1 MNFNI
6 RTHTCGELREENVGE
21 RVVLNGWVD
30 RRRDLGGLIF
40 IWLRDRYGITQ
51 IVFSQRDASAE
62 QETNKDAYELA
73 KKLRSEFVIS
83 VEGIVR
89 RRPEDAVNKE
99 LETGSVDILADKLII
114 LNEAETPP
122 FAIKDDTDAF
132 EDLRLK
138 YRYLDLRR
146 PALQKILLLRHSMY
160 QLVRKYFDENNFVE
174 VETPVLMKSTP
185 EGARDYLVPS
195 RVHKGKFYALP
206 QSPQQYKQLL
216 MVSGFD
222 RYFQIVKCFRDED
235 LRADRQPEFTQID
248 VEMSFIT
255 QEQVFSIV
263 EGLMKLLFKEIWN
276 IDLAL
281 PIPRLSYEEAM
292 MKYGSDKPDLRF
304 GMELHNL
311 NDVFSQSE
319 FKVFSEALKME
330 DVKWKMEDGKDDLK
344 NNINHQPSTI
354 SHKKGI
360 VVGLVAPG
368 CASFSRNQIDGLTNF
383 VKGLGAKGLV
393 WLKVQESGVD
403 SPTAKFLNE
412 KEINSLIQTTDS
424 KPNDLILILAGER
437 KSILSQMGALR
448 LELAKRLELINPET
462 PPSLLWVTEFPL
474 FEYDEETK
482 RFYAMHHPF
491 TSPRLEEADLLE
503 KDPGKIKAQA
513 YDLVLNGN
521 EIAGGSIRIHNSE
534 LQARMFKALGISD
547 EEAQQKFGFLI
558 NAFKYGAPP
567 HGGIA
572 FGFDRMVMLF
582 AGVDSIRDT
591 IAFPKTASAMSLMD
605 ECPSPVSEEQL
616 NELHIKLL

>member
-1 MNFNI
+1 MKFNI
-6 RTHTCGELREENVGE
+6 RSHNCGELREKNIDEK
-21 RVVLNGWVD
+21 VVLNGWVD

-51 IVFSQRDASAE
+51 VVFEPDI
-62 QETNKDAYELA
+62 NKEAYELA

-83 VEGIVR
+83 VEGKAR
-89 RRPEDAVNKE
+89 KRPGDAVNKE
-99 LETGSVDILADKLII
+99 LETGEIDLLADNLII

-122 FAIKDDTDAF
+122 FAIKDEIDAF

-146 PALQKILLLRHSMY
+146 PVLQKVLLLRHKMY

-174 VETPVLMKSTP
+174 IETPVLMKSTP

-195 RVHKGKFYALP
+195 RIHKGKFYALP

-255 QEQVFSIV
+255 KEEVFNVV
-263 EGLMKLLFKEIWN
+263 EGLMKLLFMEIWSN
-276 IDLAL
+276 DLSL
-281 PIPRLSYEEAM
+281 PIKRLSYEEAM

-304 GMELHNL
+304 DLSIHSL
-311 NDVFSQSE
+311 NDVFVNTE
-319 FKVFSEALKME
+319 FKVFKEA
-330 DVKWKMEDGKDDLK
+330 
-344 NNINHQPSTI
+344 I
-354 SHKKGI
+354 SSNGI
-360 VVGLVAPG
+360 VSGLVAPG
-368 CASFSRNQIDGLTNF
+368 CASFSRNQLDGLTNF
-383 VKGLGAKGLV
+383 IKGLGAKGLV
-393 WLKVQESGVD
+393 WFKVQESGID
-403 SPTAKFLNE
+403 SPTVKFLSE
-412 KEINSLIQTTDS
+412 KEVSNLKTALNA
-424 KPNDLILILAGER
+424 KPNDLILVLAGDIN
-437 KSILSQMGALR
+437 KTLNHMGALR
-448 LELAKRLELINPET
+448 LELAKRLELVKPDT
-462 PPSLLWVTEFPL
+462 PPSLLWVTDFPL
-474 FEYDEETK
+474 FEWDEETK

-491 TSPRLEEADLLE
+491 TSPKIDEIDLLE
-503 KDPGKIKAQA
+503 KAPGKIKAQA

-521 EIAGGSIRIHNSE
+521 EIAGGSIRIHNAD

-547 EEAQQKFGFLI
+547 EEAQQKFGFLM
-558 NAFKYGAPP
+558 NAFKFGAPP

-582 AGVDSIRDT
+582 AGVESIRDT
-591 IAFPKTASAMSLMD
+591 IAFPKTASALSLMD
-605 ECPSPVSEEQL
+605 DSPSVVSEEQL
-616 NELHIKLL
+616 RELHIKLRD

>member
-1 MNFNI
+1 MNFKI
-6 RTHTCGELREENVGE
+6 RTHTCGELREKNVGNK
-21 RVVLNGWVD
+21 VVLNGWVD

-51 IVFSQRDASAE
+51 IVFEPDAN
-62 QETNKDAYELA
+62 QDAYESA

-83 VEGIVR
+83 VEGKVR
-89 RRPEDAVNKE
+89 KRPEDAINRE
-99 LETGSVDILADKLII
+99 LETGIIDVLADNLVI

-122 FAIKDDTDAF
+122 FAIKDETDAF

-146 PALQKILLLRHSMY
+146 PALQKVLLLRHRMY
-160 QLVRKYFDENNFVE
+160 QLVRKYFDENNFTE
-174 VETPVLMKSTP
+174 IETPVLMKSTP

-255 QEQVFSIV
+255 QEQIFAMV
-263 EGLMKLLFKEIWN
+263 EGLMKLLFKEIWD
-276 IDLAL
+276 IDLSL
-281 PIPRLSYEEAM
+281 PLKRLSYEDAM
-292 MKYGSDKPDLRF
+292 AKYGSDKPDLRF
-304 GMELHNL
+304 NLELKSL
-311 NDVFSQSE
+311 NDVFKMSE
-319 FKVFSEALKME
+319 FKVFRE
-330 DVKWKMEDGKDDLK
+330 
-344 NNINHQPSTI
+344 TI
-354 SHKKGI
+354 DSNGI
-360 VVGLVAPG
+360 VSGLVAPG
-368 CASFSRNQIDGLTNF
+368 SANFTRNQIDGLTNF

-393 WLKVQESGVD
+393 WFKVNVNGVD
-403 SPTAKFLNE
+403 SPTSKFLSE
-412 KEINSLIQTTDS
+412 EEIKNFILSVNA
-424 KPNDLILILAGER
+424 KPNDLVLILAGE
-437 KSILSQMGALR
+437 KNVTLNQMGFLR
-448 LELAKRLELINPET
+448 LELAKRLELIKPET
-462 PPSLLWVTEFPL
+462 PPQLLWVTDFPL
-474 FEYDEETK
+474 FEYDQETK
-482 RFYAMHHPF
+482 RYYAMHHPF
-491 TSPRLEEADLLE
+491 TSPKMEEIDMLE
-503 KDPGKIKAQA
+503 KNPGKIKAQA
-513 YDLVLNGN
+513 YDLVLNGS

-534 LQARMFKALGISD
+534 LQGKMFKALGINN
-547 EEAQQKFGFLI
+547 EEAHQKFGFLM

-572 FGFDRMVMLF
+572 FGFDRMTMLF

-605 ECPSPVSEEQL
+605 ECPSEVSEEQL
-616 NELHIKLL
+616 RELYIKFA

>member
-1 MNFNI
+1 MKFNI
-6 RTHTCGELREENVGE
+6 RTHTCGELREQNIGE
-21 RVVLNGWVD
+21 KVILNGWVD

-51 IVFSQRDASAE
+51 VVFEPDI
-62 QETNKDAYELA
+62 NKDAYELA

-83 VEGIVR
+83 VEGKVR
-89 RRPEDAVNKE
+89 KRPDDAVNKE
-99 LETGSVDILADKLII
+99 METGVVDVLADKLII
-114 LNEAETPP
+114 LNESETPP
-122 FAIKDDTDAF
+122 FAIKDETDAF

-146 PALQKILLLRHSMY
+146 PALQKVLLLRHKMY
-160 QLVRKYFDENNFVE
+160 QLVRKYFDENSFVE

-195 RVHKGKFYALP
+195 RIHKGKFYALP

-255 QEQVFSIV
+255 RKEIFKVV
-263 EGLMKLLFKEIWN
+263 NGLMKLLFKEIWN
-276 IDLAL
+276 IKLDLRKKKEQIPILTYQEAL
-281 PIPRLSYEEAM
+281 E
-292 MKYGSDKPDLRF
+292 KYGSDKPDLRF

-311 NDVFSQSE
+311 NEVFSNSE
-319 FKVFSEALKME
+319 FKVFREAV
-330 DVKWKMEDGKDDLK
+330 DS
-344 NNINHQPSTI
+344 N
-354 SHKKGI
+354 GI
-360 VVGLVAPG
+360 VTGLAAPG

-383 VKGLGAKGLV
+383 VKSLGAKGLV
-393 WLKVQESGVD
+393 WFKVQEAGID
-403 SPTAKFLNE
+403 LPTAKFLSE
-412 KEINSLIQTTDS
+412 KEISNLKTTLDA

-437 KSILSQMGALR
+437 KSTLNQMGSLR
-448 LELAKRLELINPET
+448 LEMAKRLELIKPET
-462 PPSLLWVTEFPL
+462 PPSLLWVTDFPL

-491 TSPRLEEADLLE
+491 TSPRIEEIDLLE

-521 EIAGGSIRIHNSE
+521 EIAGGSIRIHSSE
-534 LQARMFKALGISD
+534 LQSRMFKALGIGD
-547 EEAQQKFGFLI
+547 EEAQQKFGFLM

-591 IAFPKTASAMSLMD
+591 IAFPKTASAVSLMD
-605 ECPSPVSEEQL
+605 DSPSFVSDEQL
-616 NELHIKLL
+616 KELGIKSSDG

>member
-1 MNFNI
+1 MKFNL
-6 RTHTCGELREENVGE
+6 RTHTCGELREQNVNE
-21 RVVLNGWVD
+21 KVILNGWVD

-51 IVFSQRDASAE
+51 VVFEPDI
-62 QETNKDAYELA
+62 NKDAYELA

-83 VEGIVR
+83 VEGKVR
-89 RRPEDAVNKE
+89 KRPEDAINNE
-99 LETGSVDILADKLII
+99 LGTGAVDVLADKLII

-122 FAIKDDTDAF
+122 FAIKDETDAF

-146 PALQKILLLRHSMY
+146 PALQKVLLLRHRMY

-174 VETPVLMKSTP
+174 IETPVLMKSTP

-195 RVHKGKFYALP
+195 RIHKGKFYALP

-248 VEMSFIT
+248 VEMSFIN
-255 QEQVFSIV
+255 QEQIFGIV
-263 EGLMKLLFKEIWN
+263 EALMKLLFKEIWKTE
-276 IDLAL
+276 LPL
-281 PIPRLSYEEAM
+281 PIMRLSYDEAM

-304 GMELHNL
+304 GMELHTL
-311 NDVFSQSE
+311 NSVFSNSE
-319 FKVFSEALKME
+319 FKVFKEVVES
-330 DVKWKMEDGKDDLK
+330 
-344 NNINHQPSTI
+344 
-354 SHKKGI
+354 KGI
-360 VVGLVAPG
+360 VTGLVAPG

-383 VKGLGAKGLV
+383 VKNLGAKGLV
-393 WLKVQESGVD
+393 WFKVQENGVD
-403 SPTAKFLNE
+403 SPMAKFLNE
-412 KEINSLIQTTDS
+412 EERKNLVSS
-424 KPNDLILILAGER
+424 HGAKPNDLILILAGEK
-437 KSILSQMGALR
+437 KSTLTQMGTLR
-448 LELAKRLELINPET
+448 LEIAKRLELIKPET
-462 PPSLLWVTEFPL
+462 PPSLLWVTDFPL
-474 FEYDEETK
+474 FEFDEETK

-491 TSPRLEEADLLE
+491 TSPKIEEIDLLE

-534 LQARMFKALGISD
+534 LQSRMFKALGISD
-547 EEAQQKFGFLI
+547 EEAQLKFGFLM

-572 FGFDRMVMLF
+572 FGFDRMAMLF
-582 AGVDSIRDT
+582 AGVESIRDT

-605 ECPSPVSEEQL
+605 ECPSLVSEDQL
-616 NELHIKLL
+616 KELHLTIKN

>member
-1 MNFNI
+1 MINFRPQQSIIGEKVIMNFNI
-6 RTHTCGELREENVGE
+6 RTHNCGELIEENVGE
-21 RVVLNGWVD
+21 KVVLNGWVD

-51 IVFSQRDASAE
+51 IVFEPDSDQV
-62 QETNKDAYELA
+62 AYELA

-83 VEGIVR
+83 VEGKVR
-89 RRPEDAVNKE
+89 KRPDDAVNKDMK
-99 LETGSVDILADKLII
+99 TGLIDVLADKLII
-114 LNEAETPP
+114 LNESETPP
-122 FAIKDDTDAF
+122 FAIKDETETF

-146 PALQKILLLRHSMY
+146 PALQKVLLLRHRMY
-160 QLVRKYFDENNFVE
+160 QLVRKYFDENGFVE
-174 VETPVLMKSTP
+174 IETPVLMKSTP

-195 RVHKGKFYALP
+195 RIHKGKFYALP

-248 VEMSFIT
+248 VEMSFIDR
-255 QEQVFSIV
+255 EQVFNVV
-263 EGLMKLLFKEIWN
+263 EGLMKLLFKQLWGIE
-276 IDLAL
+276 LLL
-281 PIPRLSYEEAM
+281 PIQRLAYDEALI
-292 MKYGSDKPDLRF
+292 KYGSDKPDLRF
-304 GMELHNL
+304 GMELHKL
-311 NDVFSQSE
+311 NEVFTKSE
-319 FKVFSEALKME
+319 FKVFS
-330 DVKWKMEDGKDDLK
+330 DVV
-344 NNINHQPSTI
+344 NS
-354 SHKKGI
+354 KGI
-360 VVGLVAPG
+360 IAGLVAKE
-368 CASFSRNQIDGLTNF
+368 CASFSRSQLDGLANF
-383 VKGLGAKGLV
+383 VKNLGAKGLV
-393 WLKVQESGVD
+393 WFKVTEDGVD

-412 KEINSLIQTTDS
+412 NEIKNLKTNL
-424 KPNDLILILAGER
+424 KAEPNDLILVLAGENN
-437 KSILSQMGALR
+437 STLNQMGSLR
-448 LELAKRLELINPET
+448 LEMAKRLELIKPET
-462 PPSLLWVTEFPL
+462 PPSLLWVTDFPL
-474 FEYDEETK
+474 FEWDDETK

-491 TSPRLEEADLLE
+491 TSPRSEDIGLLE

-534 LQARMFKALGISD
+534 LQSRMFKALGISE
-547 EEAQQKFGFLI
+547 EEAQQKFGFLM

-605 ECPSPVSEEQL
+605 ECPSEVSEEQIE
-616 NELHIKLL
+616 ELHIRLIKD

>member
-6 RTHTCGELREENVGE
+6 RTHDCGELKERNIGE
-21 RVVLNGWVD
+21 KVVLNGWVD

-51 IVFSQRDASAE
+51 IVFEPDI
-62 QETNKDAYELA
+62 NKEAYELA
-73 KKLRSEFVIS
+73 KKLRNEFVVSI
-83 VEGIVR
+83 EGKVR
-89 RRPEDAVNKE
+89 KRPDNAVNKE
-99 LETGSVDILADKLII
+99 LNTGEVDILADKIII
-114 LNEAETPP
+114 LNESETPP
-122 FAIKDDTDAF
+122 FAVKDDTDAF

-146 PALQKILLLRHSMY
+146 PALQKVLLLRHRMY

-174 VETPVLMKSTP
+174 IETPVLMKSTP

-195 RVHKGKFYALP
+195 RIHKGKFYALP

-255 QEQVFSIV
+255 EKQVFDIV
-263 EGLMKLLFKEIWN
+263 EGLMKLLFKEIWGIN
-276 IDLAL
+276 LNL
-281 PIPRLSYEEAM
+281 PIKRLTYEEALS
-292 MKYGSDKPDLRF
+292 KYGSDKPDLRF
-304 GMELHNL
+304 DMQIYNL
-311 NDVFSQSE
+311 NEVFSKTE
-319 FKVFSEALKME
+319 FKIFKETVDS
-330 DVKWKMEDGKDDLK
+330 G
-344 NNINHQPSTI
+344 
-354 SHKKGI
+354 GI
-360 VVGLVAPG
+360 IASLVAPG
-368 CASFSRNQIDGLTNF
+368 CASFSRSQLDGLTNF
-383 VKGLGAKGLV
+383 VKNLGAKGLV
-393 WLKVQESGVD
+393 WLKVTNGGID
-403 SPTAKFLNE
+403 SPTAKFLTQIEVDNL
-412 KEINSLIQTTDS
+412 KYKFNV

-437 KSILSQMGALR
+437 NSTLNQMGSLR
-448 LELAKRLELINPET
+448 LEMAKRLEFIKPET
-462 PPSLLWVTEFPL
+462 PPSLLWVTDFPL
-474 FEYDEETK
+474 FEWDDESK
-482 RFYAMHHPF
+482 RFYSMHHPF
-491 TSPRLEEADLLE
+491 TSPKLEEVDLLE

-521 EIAGGSIRIHNSE
+521 EIAGGSIRIHNAE
-534 LQARMFKALGISD
+534 LQSRMFKALGISD
-547 EEAQQKFGFLI
+547 EEAQQKFGFLM

-605 ECPSPVSEEQL
+605 ECPSEVSEEQL
-616 NELHIKLL
+616 KELHIKLLD

>member
-1 MNFNI
+1 MKFNI
-6 RTHTCGELREENVGE
+6 RTHTCGELREQNVGE
-21 RVVLNGWVD
+21 KVILNGWVD

-51 IVFSQRDASAE
+51 VVFSQRDESTE
-62 QETNKDAYELA
+62 PKTNTDAYELA

-83 VEGIVR
+83 VEGKVR
-89 RRPEDAVNKE
+89 KRPEDAVNKE
-99 LETGSVDILADKLII
+99 METGAVDVLADKLII

-122 FAIKDDTDAF
+122 FAIKDETDAF

-146 PALQKILLLRHSMY
+146 PALQKILLLRHRMY
-160 QLVRKYFDENNFVE
+160 QLVRKYFDDNSFVE

-195 RVHKGKFYALP
+195 RIHKGKFYALP

-255 QEQVFSIV
+255 EEEVFGVV
-263 EGLMKLLFKEIWN
+263 EELMKLLFKEIWN
-276 IDLAL
+276 IELTTPL
-281 PIPRLSYEEAM
+281 KRLSYEEAM
-292 MKYGSDKPDLRF
+292 TKYGSDKPDLRF
-304 GMELHNL
+304 GMELQAL
-311 NDVFSQSE
+311 NDVFNNSG
-319 FKVFSEALKME
+319 FKVFKEVADS
-330 DVKWKMEDGKDDLK
+330 
-344 NNINHQPSTI
+344 
-354 SHKKGI
+354 KGI
-360 VVGLVAPG
+360 ISGLVAPG
-368 CASFSRNQIDGLTNF
+368 CASFSRNQIDGLTDF
-383 VKGLGAKGLV
+383 VKKLGAKGMV
-393 WLKVQESGVD
+393 WFKVQDNGID
-403 SPTAKFLNE
+403 SPTAKFLNDEE
-412 KEINSLIQTTDS
+412 KKNLVSALEA

-437 KSILSQMGALR
+437 KSTLNQMGALR
-448 LELAKRLELINPET
+448 LELAKKLELIKPET
-462 PPSLLWVTEFPL
+462 PPSLIWVTDFPL
-474 FEYDEETK
+474 FEYDKETK

-491 TSPRLEEADLLE
+491 TSPKIEEIDLLE
-503 KDPGKIKAQA
+503 KDPGGIKAQA

-534 LQARMFKALGISD
+534 LQSRMFKALGISD
-547 EEAQQKFGFLI
+547 EEAQQKFGFLM

-605 ECPSPVSEEQL
+605 ECPSVVSEEQL
-616 NELHIKLL
+616 KELHIKLF

>member
-1 MNFNI
+1 MSFNI
-6 RTHTCGELREENVGE
+6 RTHNCGELREKNVGE
-21 RVVLNGWVD
+21 NVVLNGWVD

-40 IWLRDRYGITQ
+40 IWIRDRYGITQ
-51 IVFSQRDASAE
+51 VVFEPDI
-62 QETNKDAYELA
+62 NKEVYEPA

-83 VEGIVR
+83 VEGKVR
-89 RRPEDAVNKE
+89 KRPDDAINKDMK
-99 LETGSVDILADKLII
+99 TGQIDVLADKLII
-114 LNEAETPP
+114 LNESETPP

-146 PALQKILLLRHSMY
+146 PALQKVLLLRHRMY
-160 QLVRKYFDENNFVE
+160 QLVRKYFDENNFAE
-174 VETPVLMKSTP
+174 IETPVLMKSTP

-195 RVHKGKFYALP
+195 RIHKGKFYALP

-255 QEQVFSIV
+255 EKQVFDIV
-263 EGLMKLLFKEIWN
+263 EGLMKLLFKEIWG
-276 IDLAL
+276 IDLTQ
-281 PIPRLSYEEAM
+281 PITRLSYEEAM
-292 MKYGSDKPDLRF
+292 LKYGSDKPDLRF
-304 GMELHNL
+304 GLQIHNL
-311 NDVFSQSE
+311 NEAFNKTE
-319 FKVFSEALKME
+319 FKVF
-330 DVKWKMEDGKDDLK
+330 
-344 NNINHQPSTI
+344 
-354 SHKKGI
+354 KGTVDSGGI
-360 VVGLVAPG
+360 IAALVAPG
-368 CASFSRNQIDGLTNF
+368 CASFSRSQIDGLTNF
-383 VKGLGAKGLV
+383 VKNLGAKGLV
-393 WLKVQESGVD
+393 WFRVTNKGID
-403 SPTAKFLNE
+403 SPTAKFLSE
-412 KEINSLIQTTDS
+412 KEVNDLKNVLNT

-437 KSILSQMGALR
+437 NSTLNQMGPLR
-448 LELAKRLELINPET
+448 LELAKRLELIKSET
-462 PPSLLWVTEFPL
+462 PPSLLWVTNFPL
-474 FEYDEETK
+474 FEWDEETK

-491 TSPRLEEADLLE
+491 TSPKLEEVDLLE

-521 EIAGGSIRIHNSE
+521 EIAGGSMRIHNAE
-534 LQARMFKALGISD
+534 LQSRMFKALGINDD
-547 EEAQQKFGFLI
+547 EARQKFGFLM

-591 IAFPKTASAMSLMD
+591 IAFPKTASALSLMD
-605 ECPSPVSEEQL
+605 ESPSVVSEEQL
-616 NELHIKLL
+616 KELHIKLQD

>member
-1 MNFNI
+1 MKFNI
-6 RTHTCGELREENVGE
+6 RTHTCGELGE
-21 RVVLNGWVD
+21 KNIGAKVILNGWVD

-40 IWLRDRYGITQ
+40 IWIRDRYGITQ
-51 IVFSQRDASAE
+51 VVFEPDI
-62 QETNKDAYELA
+62 NKNAYELA
-73 KKLRSEFVIS
+73 KKLRNEFVVS
-83 VEGIVR
+83 VEGTVR
-89 RRPEDAVNKE
+89 KRPEDAVNTE
-99 LETGSVDILADKLII
+99 METGKVDMLADKLTI

-122 FAIKDDTDAF
+122 FAIKDETDAF

-146 PALQKILLLRHSMY
+146 PTLQKVLLLRHRMY
-160 QLVRKYFDENNFVE
+160 QLVRKYFDANNFVE

-195 RVHKGKFYALP
+195 RVQRGKFYALP

-216 MVSGFD
+216 MVAGLD

-255 QEQVFSIV
+255 KEEVFNVV

-276 IDLAL
+276 INLSS
-281 PIPRLSYEEAM
+281 PIKRLSYEEAM
-292 MKYGSDKPDLRF
+292 TKYGSDKPDLRF
-304 GMELHNL
+304 GLELHSL
-311 NDVFSQSE
+311 NEVFNNSE
-319 FKVFSEALKME
+319 FKVFKEAV
-330 DVKWKMEDGKDDLK
+330 DA
-344 NNINHQPSTI
+344 
-354 SHKKGI
+354 KGI
-360 VVGLVAPG
+360 VTGLVAAG

-383 VKGLGAKGLV
+383 VKNIGAKGLV
-393 WLKVQESGVD
+393 WFKVQENGID
-403 SPTAKFLNE
+403 SPTLKFLNE
-412 KEINSLIQTTDS
+412 EEKKNLVATLKA

-437 KSILSQMGALR
+437 NSTLNQMGSLR
-448 LELAKRLELINPET
+448 LELAKRLELIKSET
-462 PPSLLWVTEFPL
+462 PPSLLWVTDFPL

-491 TSPRLEEADLLE
+491 TSPRLEEVDLLE

-534 LQARMFKALGISD
+534 LQSRMFKALGISE
-547 EEAQQKFGFLI
+547 EEAQQKFGFLM

-591 IAFPKTASAMSLMD
+591 IAFPKTASAISLMD

-616 NELHIKLL
+616 KELHIRLLL